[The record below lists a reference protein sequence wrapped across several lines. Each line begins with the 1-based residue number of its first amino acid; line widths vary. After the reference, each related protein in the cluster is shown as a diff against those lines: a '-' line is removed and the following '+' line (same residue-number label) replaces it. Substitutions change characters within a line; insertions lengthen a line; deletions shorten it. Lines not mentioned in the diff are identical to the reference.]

1 MTKHMNAIRL
11 LLQIKS
17 TRLFIGERDKTA
29 EGAATMLKRQGKA
42 GRVEIHTNQGQHCVW
57 RLPEKIVSE
66 LLTLWSKLKIKLP
79 QLIVGICA
87 TPSDSSLDKLSS
99 LVRIALTYPSASYM
113 TMLGDANGNW
123 LAVRW
128 SLS

>member
-29 EGAATMLKRQGKA
+29 EGAATTLKRQGKA

-57 RLPEKIVSE
+57 RLPEKIVAE
-66 LLTLWSKLKIKLP
+66 LLALWSRMKIDFASTGFSCIP
-79 QLIVGICA
+79 MDTA
-87 TPSDSSLDKLSS
+87 LDRLADTIGNA
-99 LVRIALTYPSASYM
+99 VTGAYVTRM
-113 TMLGDANGNW
+113 TDVSGFPFS
-123 LAVRW
+123 VRW